1 MAKYGILKS
10 STNTGLDTELIAV
23 FSAPLSITSKKP
35 SLLVETL
42 TLKRKTAY
50 TDIQR
55 WELQTGIV
63 PLADASEMFL
73 HNVVNGY
80 SESFYI
86 RMPQIYRIKNLS
98 NTLSPVVFANT
109 AVAVNTIN
117 ISGLGGQVLP
127 VGEFI
132 KFAAHSK
139 VYTVKE
145 SVLLGEN
152 VNTITIFPSLV
163 SPITIN
169 EVVAYGTKVTMAA
182 KYGDD
187 NQIGVTYQDGIL
199 AQFDSIS
206 LIEAL

>member
-10 STNTGLDTELIAV
+10 STNTGLDTELIAA
-23 FSAPLSITSKKP
+23 FSAPLSITSRKP
-35 SLLVETL
+35 SLVTETL

-55 WELQTGIV
+55 WEIQTGLV
-63 PLADASEMFL
+63 PLADASQMFM

-80 SESFYI
+80 SESFYV
-86 RMPQIYRIKNLS
+86 RMPQIYRIKNLP
-98 NTLSPVVFANT
+98 NTLSPIVFANT
-109 AVAVNTIN
+109 AVATSTLN
-117 ISGLGGQVLP
+117 IAGLGGLILP

-132 KFAAHSK
+132 KFASHSK
-139 VYTVKE
+139 VYMIKE
-145 SVLLGEN
+145 SSLLGDN
-152 VNTITIFPSLV
+152 VNTINIFPGLIN
-163 SPITIN
+163 PITIN
-169 EVVAYGTKVTMAA
+169 ENVSYGTKVTMAA

-199 AQFDSIS
+199 AQYDSLS

>member
-10 STNTGLDTELIAV
+10 STNTGLDTELLGV

-50 TDIQR
+50 TEIQR

-63 PLADASEMFL
+63 PVADASQLFM

-86 RMPQIYRIKNLS
+86 RMPQIYRAKNIS
-98 NTLSPVVFANT
+98 NTLTPTVFANT
-109 AVAVNTIN
+109 AVAVSTVNLA
-117 ISGLGGQVLP
+117 GLGGQLLP

-132 KFAAHSK
+132 KFNSHSK
-139 VYTVKE
+139 VYMVKE
-145 SVLLGEN
+145 SVLLGSD
-152 VNTITIFPSLV
+152 VNTITIFPALV
-163 SPITIN
+163 SAITVN
-169 EVVAYGTKVTMAA
+169 EAVGYGTKVTMAA